1 MQRKQYLVRLV
12 DKRSPVTTKEIKAP
26 IVSQALQNNLFALI
40 IVITAVT
47 GGLIVRHGFPDIPFA
62 DGDTW
67 GYLHP
72 ALSWLSGLGF
82 HQTYGRDWLYPALLA
97 GILNIGGDFCAITF
111 VQRFLGVAG
120 IFIFW
125 LAWRSW
131 LRLLPA
137 QKPLLQW
144 VCFVPALALLALYA
158 LSTQQA
164 LLENT
169 IRPEGMLAF
178 FEMAYLYCLVSFF
191 LARWKLRRTGP
202 AITFGTTAFTLSY
215 VVWLLKPSWSL
226 SLVFT
231 VLWLAAGVFGRTA
244 LLMRITPMLGGAAAF
259 VLLFFLPDWL
269 GFQKDAHLFFP
280 FTLVSIHA
288 PQILETRPD
297 PVSPGT
303 HNSGFPDSIFYEE
316 LGKAYQTAKDKPHNF
331 EILGFDPDHIQ
342 YRSGFFSTLMQKE
355 GWNDREIAAACY
367 SAYFRAWLQ
376 ARSSMLR
383 KVWKQIKLFLFPR
396 AGDFYTAP
404 KSINLN
410 HELAISRPFLRDTE
424 LSPRVQK
431 IYQSYIQRLERTQS
445 NQRHPP
451 SHRFFHRLAGRL
463 TWIIR
468 WLQGVFL
475 AAMIAVC
482 LSRQGR
488 ALRLGGFVTF
498 AVLSA
503 TYGIVLAIAI
513 GHSLDVTRY
522 RISYAPGFLLGLAM
536 LTNYLLIFA
545 LGARNPDKEQS
556 ETGKAIANS
565 QGESN
570 LPN

>member
-1 MQRKQYLVRLV
+1 
-12 DKRSPVTTKEIKAP
+12 
-26 IVSQALQNNLFALI
+26 
-40 IVITAVT
+40 
-47 GGLIVRHGFPDIPFA
+47 
-62 DGDTW
+62 
-67 GYLHP
+67 
-72 ALSWLSGLGF
+72 
-82 HQTYGRDWLYPALLA
+82 
-97 GILNIGGDFCAITF
+97 
-111 VQRFLGVAG
+111 
-120 IFIFW
+120 
-125 LAWRSW
+125 
-131 LRLLPA
+131 
-137 QKPLLQW
+137 
-144 VCFVPALALLALYA
+144 
-158 LSTQQA
+158 
-164 LLENT
+164 
-169 IRPEGMLAF
+169 
-178 FEMAYLYCLVSFF
+178 
-191 LARWKLRRTGP
+191 
-202 AITFGTTAFTLSY
+202 
-215 VVWLLKPSWSL
+215 
-226 SLVFT
+226 
-231 VLWLAAGVFGRTA
+231 
-244 LLMRITPMLGGAAAF
+244 
-259 VLLFFLPDWL
+259 
-269 GFQKDAHLFFP
+269 
-280 FTLVSIHA
+280 
-288 PQILETRPD
+288 
-297 PVSPGT
+297 
-303 HNSGFPDSIFYEE
+303 
-316 LGKAYQTAKDKPHNF
+316 
-331 EILGFDPDHIQ
+331 
-342 YRSGFFSTLMQKE
+342 
-355 GWNDREIAAACY
+355 
-367 SAYFRAWLQ
+367 
-376 ARSSMLR
+376 
-383 KVWKQIKLFLFPR
+383 
-396 AGDFYTAP
+396 
-404 KSINLN
+404 LN

-545 LGARNPDKEQS
+545 SGARNPDKEQS